1 MNVKSLKLSNGQ
13 EVVTRLD
20 ESEDKYIL
28 SKPVILSFSPQGLG
42 FLPFMFSSNKEE
54 FEIDKS
60 RVDVVTDTSKQVE
73 DQYLEATS
81 GISLSASEP
90 LLKV

>member
-13 EVVTRLD
+13 EVVARFN
-20 ESEDKYIL
+20 ENEDKYIL
-28 SKPVILSFSPQGLG
+28 FKPVILSFSPQGLG
-42 FLPFMFSSNKEE
+42 FLPFMFSSSEEE

-60 RVDVVTDTSKQVE
+60 RVDIVTDTSKQVE
-73 DQYLEATS
+73 EQYLQATS